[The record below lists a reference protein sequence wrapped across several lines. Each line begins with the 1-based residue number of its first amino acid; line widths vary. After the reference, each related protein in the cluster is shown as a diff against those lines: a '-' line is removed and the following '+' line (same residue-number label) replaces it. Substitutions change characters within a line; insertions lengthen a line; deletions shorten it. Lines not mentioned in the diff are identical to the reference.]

1 MKNRVIILL
10 ACIMTAALLEAET
23 VLIFTRNS
31 HNPEIEAVVM
41 QQSALEDG
49 VMEAFFD
56 AGHIVFNAGV
66 VETNEKLEIPSE
78 RLSFRMAKQGGAYYL
93 LEIDVEYREVDDSVE
108 AESAAYRFYEVMS
121 GDLLTEGNLTV
132 DDVDRRPDTPV
143 ETVCSTMGASIAS
156 GALSKL
162 HL

>member
-1 MKNRVIILL
+1 MKNRVIVPLL
-10 ACIMTAALLEAET
+10 FIMTAALLQAET

-31 HNPEIEAVVM
+31 HNPELEAVM
-41 QQSALEDG
+41 EQQSAIEDG

-56 AGHIVFNAGV
+56 AGHIVFNAGI

-93 LEIDVEYREVDDSVE
+93 LEIDVDYRDIDDSVE
-108 AESAAYRFYEVMS
+108 VSSAAYRFYDVMS
-121 GDLLTEGNLTV
+121 GDILTEGSLTV
-132 DDVDRRPDTPV
+132 ADVESRPDTPV
-143 ETVCSTMGASIAS
+143 KTVCSHMGASIAS